1 MAAVRLNLR
10 DLEPGATYAFAIKK
24 TVAANDDVGPV
35 ETKLRNYL
43 GFYIVGGVP
52 FLDVKRSDGCRH
64 LIACATIAEVAPVDA
79 AR

>member
-1 MAAVRLNLR
+1 MAAAQFDLR
-10 DLEPGATYAFAIKK
+10 NLEPGATYAFAIKK

-52 FLDVKRSDGCRH
+52 FLDVKRNDGLRH
-64 LIACATIAEVAPVDA
+64 LIACETIADIALAEA
-79 AR
+79 